1 VRTILEHY
9 GTAIL
14 AVVSA
19 LAILGLIAG
28 MINKKGALHPL
39 LEKGLEGDRIENTR
53 DSGGDQSFSA
63 MQASEGKSLPDIH
76 VEEKV
81 LLNHPYQSQ
90 DLIQTGRGSS
100 ARVGVRFLKIWN
112 FQGADLTG
120 QLIQSDGQIIFTDEG
135 VYRARVFLDEENGG
149 SGSVEIYLG
158 VSA

>member
-1 VRTILEHY
+1 MRTILEQY

-14 AVVSA
+14 AVLSA

-28 MINKKGALHPL
+28 MINKNGVLHPL
-39 LEKGLEGDRIENTR
+39 LEKGLEGDRIENPG
-53 DSGGDQSFSA
+53 DAGGDPSFSA

-81 LLNHPYQSQ
+81 LLHHLYQSQ
-90 DLIQTGRGSS
+90 DLIQTGTGNS
-100 ARVGVRFLKIWN
+100 ARVGVRFLRIWN

-120 QLIQSDGQIIFTDEG
+120 QLLQPDGKIVFKDEG

-149 SGSVEIYLG
+149 SGAVEIYLG